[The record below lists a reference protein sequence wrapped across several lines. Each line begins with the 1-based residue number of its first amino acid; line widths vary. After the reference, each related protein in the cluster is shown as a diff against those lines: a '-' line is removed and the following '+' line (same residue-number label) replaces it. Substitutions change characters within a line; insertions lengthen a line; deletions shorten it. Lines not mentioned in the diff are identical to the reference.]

1 MAFKPEV
8 VITALLGQLTKK
20 LQYAKHMLQVIEC
33 ISVITDVE
41 KHLSTPEK
49 KTVAYAEISVIFMT
63 AVKAEVVY
71 NVV

>member
-1 MAFKPEV
+1 
-8 VITALLGQLTKK
+8 
-20 LQYAKHMLQVIEC
+20 MLQVIEC